1 MSTSR
6 YSKPDVTSPSRTD
19 QYPERGMGLQFP
31 FRVAPNT
38 RRKRLLY
45 TGAFWA
51 LLVFDL
57 LAIAGATERV
67 EAATFVGITLLNVA
81 VMLHVTR

>member
-6 YSKPDVTSPSRTD
+6 YSKPDVDYTK
-19 QYPERGMGLQFP
+19 LQFP
-31 FRVAPNT
+31 SRVAPNT

-45 TGAFWA
+45 IGAFWA

>member
-6 YSKPDVTSPSRTD
+6 YSKSDIISPSRTD
-19 QYPERGMGLQFP
+19 DYPERGIKLNFP
-31 FRVAPNT
+31 KHVAPNT
-38 RRKRLLY
+38 RRKRLFY

-51 LLVFDL
+51 LLAFDL
-57 LAIAGATERV
+57 LAIAGATDRV